1 MTTIYLIRHAE
12 AEGNVFRRIHGQY
25 DSLVTQN
32 GLRQIAALRDRFRD
46 IPIDAVYAS
55 DLFRTRKTA
64 ESICVPKNLTLNRE
78 PRFREVALGVWED
91 TPFGYLEKFERE
103 DMWAFNHDSEN
114 WHVEGSETYSEYT
127 GRFLN
132 ALKEAAEANDGR
144 TIAVF
149 THGCVLRG
157 VQFILAGQNSV
168 PYCDNTAVSLL
179 RYNGGQ
185 FQIDYLNDNSHLDE
199 SISTFARQKWWREKS
214 EIVEHNMWFRPVGD
228 DEKTL
233 MQICRSTDKYM
244 GGGQTDPD
252 QLYEDSILNAFW
264 DAKANAFGMLDD
276 RVAGVVQLSPARYM
290 AEKIGYISFL
300 AMEESERGKTLG
312 IQLLGYAVSYYRKK
326 QRDRLRLSVSCENE
340 AALRFFEK
348 YGFSRL
354 SGPAPEEK
362 HIVLERSIAVK

>member
-25 DSLVTQN
+25 NSLITQN
-32 GLRQIAALRDRFRD
+32 GLRQIRALQNRFED
-46 IPIDAVYAS
+46 VPVDAVYAS
-55 DLFRTRKTA
+55 DLYRTCKTA
-64 ESICVPKNLTLNRE
+64 ESVYLPKKLELRRD

-103 DMWAFNHDSEN
+103 DMWAFNHDPLN
-114 WHVEGSETYSEYT
+114 WHVEGSETYAEYT
-127 GRFLN
+127 GRFLE
-132 ALKEAAEANDGR
+132 ALRQAAEENDGR

-157 VQFILAGQNSV
+157 VQFILSGQETV

-179 RYNGGQ
+179 HYSGGQ
-185 FQIDYLNDNSHLDE
+185 FEIEYLNDNTHLDE

-214 EIVEHNMWFRPVGD
+214 DTPDHNMWFRTVGD
-228 DEKTL
+228 DEKTFMRL
-233 MQICRSTDKYM
+233 CQSAEKYV
-244 GGGQTDPD
+244 GGGETDPN

-264 DAKANAFGMLDD
+264 DARANAFAMLGD

-290 AEKIGYISFL
+290 SENIGYVSFL